1 MPSLQDATL
10 RHALLYLRQLVAEN
24 DGYLA
29 GGESMLDALA
39 QFDRDWENISTAQ
52 DRLSKQADA
61 VLPKQIQ
68 MDPSLERLVDFCN
81 AYPDAGAYVLSL
93 RLPPK
98 SRLTWLTAAL
108 KASRLLQNDLTT
120 QAHLG
125 NLGLTYM
132 ELGQTQTAIEYFQQA
147 LQWL

>member
-39 QFDRDWENISTAQ
+39 QFDRDW
-52 DRLSKQADA
+52 
-61 VLPKQIQ
+61 
-68 MDPSLERLVDFCN
+68 DPSLERLVDFCN